1 MPGSTAWAAARA
13 SRTAVAAEPLTDE
26 THGMGIDVASGTVRI
41 ERSLLSV
48 PGRIA
53 LTWDLRYSTAPGAE
67 PGSVAL
73 GRGWTN
79 RYSPTL
85 TRFARGFR
93 FVTAD
98 GAVELLADVDG
109 VVESGG
115 VLRHLGAFFEIF
127 RLDDDLMVQTWNVDS
142 GLVWRHRFRVGEPG
156 VPQALASIEDPSG
169 HALDLVW
176 DADGRLARV
185 RQRAEGRELRMQYGP
200 TGFLE
205 QVGLA
210 AGSALQPVAQY
221 EHDAQGRLVTVSD
234 AAGFSD
240 RFEYDAQHRVT
251 REVAKDGGVFH
262 FRYDAQG
269 RCIQRTGLGHYDD
282 KRLRYLDATRT
293 TEVTDSHGAVWRYQ
307 ASPTGQ
313 ILNEWSPLG
322 AHHGRSFDEHGRLV
336 AKTDSAGAVT
346 RYAYDAQGNR
356 SLVIDAL
363 GHRSVYRYNDSH
375 QPTLFVDA
383 LGQEWQRRY
392 DARNRLVQTIDPLGA
407 SWQFGYDDDG
417 DLVEIVNPVGARRL
431 QVFSGA
437 VLRSY
442 RDWSGGIHSFEFDA
456 FGRLVERRD
465 PLGHTTRVRHDVLGR
480 PVQIVHADESQILA
494 SYDPAGRLSSYVDGN
509 GHVRRWKHGP
519 CGRLLEVHD
528 PLGHVTRYE
537 WGSEPRELTAIV
549 NAKGERYEFFRDEAG
564 RVIREL
570 AFDGGVRTF
579 LYNGEDR
586 PIGMTTANGEVIAVD
601 RDACQRVIA
610 QHLPDGETVQFAF
623 DPLGRLAGAANADAS
638 LAVERDPAG
647 RIVREV
653 QGAHWVATRY
663 DLAGAALEQTSSLGL
678 RTEFERDGDQGLL
691 RMSTGQGYIG
701 FEYDA
706 AGREVRRTLPGGV
719 QLDQAYDALGRLR
732 SQQVGSPATHNGGPQ
747 ADFIRRLY
755 HHDAAGQIAAIE
767 DSHWG
772 RTEYRYDPAE
782 RLIECITPAVA
793 SEWFAYDATDNLVR
807 TRRTGALPRDETWD
821 IGPGD
826 RLLQQAHLSHR
837 HDAEGRLVETI
848 DLSDPQAPQA
858 WRYEWDALDRLR
870 VLRRPDG
877 QVWRYTY
884 DPLGRRTGKACV
896 EGGTPQHIGF
906 VWDRERMV
914 HELSGGHLAS
924 TWLYEPGRLSPIATV
939 QDGKTYSIVNDAA
952 GTPRELL
959 DAQGHVVLLL
969 QRTAWG
975 EQVWPA
981 PGTAARVRCP
991 MAFQGQWHDEE
1002 SGLHYNKF
1010 RYHDPRTGRFISQD
1024 PIRLLGGLNLY
1035 AYCRNPV
1042 NWVDPLGLSC
1052 QSDSAK
1058 RGRDAAEADLKAAGH
1073 TILAEEVTMVVNG
1086 SRVRAD
1092 FVTQDAAGNI
1102 HVIEV
1107 KNGTGRLTE
1116 NQTNAGVFD
1125 MNNPGNSSPHPGGTI
1140 DTSGG
1145 TTTTFTT
1152 STGNTAKTTDVGLPG
1167 KGSSGT
1173 ATFTVLHYDE

>member
-1 MPGSTAWAAARA
+1 
-13 SRTAVAAEPLTDE
+13 
-26 THGMGIDVASGTVRI
+26 MGIDVASGTVRI
-41 ERSLLSV
+41 EREELSV

-53 LTWDLRYSTAPGAE
+53 LTWDLRYSTSPGAE
-67 PGSVAL
+67 AGSVAL

-79 RYSPTL
+79 RYSATL
-85 TRFARGFR
+85 TRFAKGFR

-98 GAVELLADVDG
+98 GAVELMADADG
-109 VVESGG
+109 VVEGGG

-127 RLDDDLMVQTWNVDS
+127 RLDDDLVVQTWNVDS
-142 GLVWRHRFRVGEPG
+142 GLVWRHRFRIGEPG
-156 VPQALASIEDPSG
+156 LPQPLASIEDPCG

-176 DADGRLARV
+176 DRDGRLARV
-185 RQRAEGRELRMQYGP
+185 RQRAEGRELLLQHGRSG
-200 TGFLE
+200 LVE
-205 QVGLA
+205 QVSLS
-210 AGSALQPVAQY
+210 AGSTLQLVAQY
-221 EHDAQGRLVTVSD
+221 EHDAQGHLIVAQD
-234 AAGFSD
+234 AAGFAD

-262 FRYDAQG
+262 FRYDTRG
-269 RCIQRTGLGHYDD
+269 RCVQRTGLGHYDD

-313 ILNEWSPLG
+313 VLNEWSPLG

-346 RYAYDAQGNR
+346 QYAYDAQGNR
-356 SLVIDAL
+356 CTVIDAL
-363 GHRSVYRYNDSH
+363 GHRSAYRYNADH
-375 QPTLFVDA
+375 QPTLLVDA
-383 LGQEWQRRY
+383 LGQEWQRVY
-392 DARNRLVQTIDPLGA
+392 DTRNRLVQTIDPLGA
-407 SWQFGYDDDG
+407 TWRFGYDEQG
-417 DLVEIVNPVGARRL
+417 DLVEIVNPMGARRQ
-431 QVFSGA
+431 QVFSAA

-442 RDWSGGIHSFEFDA
+442 IDWSGGVHGFEFDA
-456 FGRLVERRD
+456 FARLIERRD
-465 PLGHTTRVRHDVLGR
+465 PLGHVTRVRRDVLGR
-480 PVQIVHADESQILA
+480 PVQIVQADESQILA
-494 SYDPAGRLSSYVDGN
+494 TYDPSGRLASHVDGN

-519 CGRLLEVHD
+519 CGRLLEAHD
-528 PLGHVTRYE
+528 PMGHVTRYE
-537 WGSEPRELTAIV
+537 WGSEPRELIAIV
-549 NAKGERYEFFRDEAG
+549 NAKDERYEFFRDESG
-564 RVIREL
+564 RVIREI

-623 DPLGRLAGAANADAS
+623 DPLGRLARATNADTS
-638 LAVERDPAG
+638 VAVERDPAG

-653 QGAHWVATRY
+653 QGAHWVMTRY
-663 DLAGAALEQTSSLGL
+663 DLAGAPIEKTSSLGL
-678 RTEFERDGDQGLL
+678 RTEFERDADQGLR
-691 RMSTGQGYIG
+691 RMSTGQGYIA
-701 FEYDA
+701 FDHDL
-706 AGREVRRTLPGGV
+706 AGRETGRTLPGGV
-719 QLDQAYDALGRLR
+719 QLDQTYDPLGRLR
-732 SQQVGSPATHNGGPQ
+732 SQQAGPDDPRDGAQ
-747 ADFIRRLY
+747 HADFIRRTY
-755 HHDAAGQIAAIE
+755 HHDAAGQITAIE

-772 RTEYRYDPAE
+772 RTHFAYDPAE

-793 SEWFAYDATDNLVR
+793 SESFGYDETGNLVR
-807 TRRTGALPRDETWD
+807 ARRTGVLPRDEVRD

-826 RLLQQAHLSHR
+826 RLQRQSHLAHR
-837 HDAEGRLVETI
+837 YDAEGRLIETV
-848 DLSDPQAPQA
+848 DHTDPAAPLA
-858 WRYEWDALDRLR
+858 WHYQWDALDRLR

-884 DPLGRRTGKACV
+884 DPLGRRTSKSCV
-896 EGGTPQHIGF
+896 EGAPPRYTGF

-914 HELSGGHLAS
+914 HELSGGDLAS

-939 QDGKTYSIVNDAA
+939 QDGRTYCIVTDAI

-959 DAQGHVVLLL
+959 DAQGHVVLRL

-975 EQVWPA
+975 ELVSPQPA
-981 PGTAARVRCP
+981 GEVGVRCP
-991 MAFQGQWHDEE
+991 VAFQGQWHDEE
-1002 SGLHYNKF
+1002 SGFHYNKF
-1010 RYHDPRTGRFISQD
+1010 RYYDPAGGRFISQD
-1024 PIRLLGGLNLY
+1024 PVRLLGGLNLY
-1035 AYCRNPV
+1035 AYCRNPI

-1058 RGRDAAEADLKAAGH
+1058 RGRDAAEADLLAAGH

-1145 TTTTFTT
+1145 TTATFTT
-1152 STGNTAKTTDVGLPG
+1152 STGNTAKTTDVGLPA
-1167 KGSSGT
+1167 KGNSDT